1 MLDNENITSTSGSE
15 AVQKIPAEEKGY
27 GIMVLYVFYFAEP
40 QHTKSRPTYAS
51 CKWLFTCLL
60 GYIQCS

>member
-1 MLDNENITSTSGSE
+1 MLDNENITSTSASE

-40 QHTKSRPTYAS
+40 QHTKSRTTY
-51 CKWLFTCLL
+51 
-60 GYIQCS
+60 I